1 MKKLFTV
8 LAVLLVASVAFAAVI
23 SGTVKAE
30 YAFDFDKKTITYSKP
45 AVGYL
50 DATLKIDPTD
60 AIIIGD
66 AEATH
71 IEAKVVAGID
81 LQYNAGNNHGTW
93 KNGDL
98 VISEYHPLKNG
109 RDYFWYKEVDGGK
122 KIYAGVI
129 LKVDT
134 FKIVGK
140 DWSVDLKGDLGL
152 DFAKSAIDS
161 KRFFKNKA
169 EDNTQY
175 YSFDNSVKGKHNLK
189 ATFLGYSVGFGMGTA
204 ANAGKGIKNDW
215 TDALNFAVTA
225 TTPSYTF
232 GDFSF
237 AVGAGYQV
245 VDNDWAFAAS
255 AKAAYATDK
264 ASVSGAYDAKVVNS
278 NDAFVSNDF
287 ALNVAVAPV
296 TVDVYFN
303 NEGAKVTDKYY
314 KYFEETTKDLPIVN
328 SNYLSAKVT
337 VDVAKVAENV
347 PVTVTVGG
355 YNLIG
360 DETQILDA
368 EVSTTIVPNFKFG
381 VYFNDWFDFATGAY
395 ANGNSG
401 DERKLGGTVEFTGV
415 QNLTLSAEVAYA
427 FAKEDENKELTA
439 EVGAAYAHELFD
451 VEATIDM
458 AKTYNQD
465 AKFGGKLE
473 ANSTKLVDGAKL
485 YAKLE
490 FDLNDLLSDDAT
502 NEFVV
507 GCKVS
512 F

>member
-23 SGTVKAE
+23 SGSVSAE
-30 YAFDFDKKTITYSKP
+30 YAFDFDKKTITYGEPVVDS
-45 AVGYL
+45 L
-50 DATLKIDPTD
+50 DATLKIDPTE
-60 AIIIGD
+60 AIVIGD

-71 IEAKVVAGID
+71 IEAKVLAGID
-81 LQYNAGNNHGTW
+81 LQYNAGNNHDTG
-93 KNGDL
+93 
-98 VISEYHPLKNG
+98 YYPLKHG
-109 RDYFWYKEVDGGK
+109 LDYFWYKEVTEGK
-122 KIYAGVI
+122 TIYAGVI
-129 LKVDT
+129 LDVDT

-140 DWSVDLKGDLGL
+140 DWSVDFTGSLGL

-161 KRFFKNKA
+161 KRFHKNKA

-175 YSFDNSVKGKHNLK
+175 FSFDNSVKGNHNLK
-189 ATFLGYSVGFGMGTA
+189 ATFLGYSVGFGLGA
-204 ANAGKGIKNDW
+204 DDW
-215 TDALNFAVTA
+215 TDALTFAVTA

-245 VDNDWAFAAS
+245 AANDWAFAAS
-255 AKAAYATDK
+255 AKAAYATDNV
-264 ASVSGAYDAKVVNS
+264 SVSGAYDLKYENEFVKNDLAVKV
-278 NDAFVSNDF
+278 D
-287 ALNVAVAPV
+287 VAPV

-303 NEGAKVTDKYY
+303 NEGAAVADKYAKYYGYMDGTTY
-314 KYFEETTKDLPIVN
+314 KKAKAVGIVN

-381 VYFNDWFDFATGAY
+381 VYFNDWFDFGGQY
-395 ANGNSG
+395 ANGNYG

-415 QNLTLSAEVAYA
+415 QNLTLSAELAYA
-427 FAKEDENKELTA
+427 FAKEDEHKELTA

-490 FDLNDLLSDDAT
+490 FDLNNLLSDDAT